1 MRVFPLSF
9 SGVDLASLALES
21 LTAFFPPPGARALHR
36 RTALPDSLPI
46 PVKAADDDRQLS
58 TFRWTHGLLNRLAR
72 GFDVIAIVLAG
83 LLAPAIWEQ
92 SLFWDQRIVVML
104 AGIGGYLSVLR
115 RIDGY
120 RVENYTTFWRQ
131 LGHLVA
137 GCIAAWA
144 AMSLVIHACLR
155 DAGLTEG
162 WVLGWHMLQFA
173 LLVVSRILQGILTRI
188 VDWKQLLQRKTVIIG
203 TGKAGEEAARRV
215 LAGKSSAHEIVGIYH
230 GLADD
235 TSVKSVAGIPVSGGM
250 EDLARY
256 AQDNTID
263 LIILAEGW
271 GRAPEIFR
279 MIDAVEWIAAD
290 VVVPFEE
297 AGVRPSFA
305 RIAPV
310 AGMSTLQVMYRPFKG
325 SQGVTKAI
333 EDYVVA
339 GTALLL
345 LSPLL
350 LLVSLAIRLDSPGPV
365 LFRQPRTGLGQ
376 KSFSIY
382 KFRTMTV
389 DLSDDGSV
397 GTNSR
402 HNPRITRVGGILRRL
417 SIDEIPQLLNVLKGD
432 MSVVGPRPYVA
443 NMLVGQERF
452 SQMVRRYAVRHR
464 IKPGLTGYAQANGMR
479 SNALRDPENA
489 RKSIEMDLYYI
500 THWSL
505 GLDIRIMVRTIF
517 VGLAG
522 RNVF

>member
-1 MRVFPLSF
+1 MPDS
-9 SGVDLASLALES
+9 S
-21 LTAFFPPPGARALHR
+21 PPP
-36 RTALPDSLPI
+36 SPI
-46 PVKAADDDRQLS
+46 LQNDRQLS
-58 TFRWTHGLLNRLAR
+58 TFRWTHGLLNRVVRAA
-72 GFDVIAIVLAG
+72 DVVAI
-83 LLAPAIWEQ
+83 LLATLLAATIWHQ
-92 SLFWDQRIVVML
+92 PLMWDQRIVTML
-104 AGIGGYLSVLR
+104 AGIWAFLSVLGQIR
-115 RIDGY
+115 AY
-120 RVENYTTFWRQ
+120 RVENYVTFWSQ
-131 LGHLVA
+131 LGQVLV
-137 GCIAAWA
+137 GSAASWMVMTA
-144 AMSLVIHACLR
+144 VLHACLR
-155 DAGLTEG
+155 DVSITES
-162 WVLGWHMLQFA
+162 WVLGWFGLLLGMVLVNRGLQ
-173 LLVVSRILQGILTRI
+173 SILTR
-188 VDWKQLLQRKTVIIG
+188 VVEWKHLLRRKTVVIG
-203 TGKAGEEAARRV
+203 TNAVGEATLRR
-215 LAGKSSAHEIVGIYH
+215 LMADTAHHEIVGVYR
-230 GLADD
+230 GLSDD
-235 TSVKSVAGIPVSGGM
+235 ITVRDVAGIPVAGGM
-250 EDLARY
+250 EDLAIY

-263 LIILAEGW
+263 LIVLAEGW
-271 GRAPEIFR
+271 AKAPEIFR

-310 AGMSTLQVMYRPFKG
+310 SGMSTLQVMYRPFKG
-325 SQGVTKAI
+325 SQGITKAL

-339 GTALLL
+339 GLALLI
-345 LSPLL
+345 LSPML
-350 LLVSLAIRLDSPGPV
+350 LLVALAIRLDSPGPA

-376 KSFSIY
+376 KAFSIY

-389 DLSDDGSV
+389 DPNDDGSV
-397 GTNSR
+397 GTNSK
-402 HNPRITRVGGILRRL
+402 HNPRITRVGGILRKL

-452 SQMVRRYAVRHR
+452 SDMVRRYAVRHR

-505 GLDIRIMVRTIF
+505 WLDIRIMVRTIF

>member
-1 MRVFPLSF
+1 MPDTLPPQALS
-9 SGVDLASLALES
+9 
-21 LTAFFPPPGARALHR
+21 
-36 RTALPDSLPI
+36 
-46 PVKAADDDRQLS
+46 ADTDRKLS
-58 TFRWTHGLLNRLAR
+58 TFRWTHGLLNRVVRASDTVAIILA
-72 GFDVIAIVLAG
+72 A
-83 LLAPAIWEQ
+83 LLAPLIWDQ
-92 SLFWDQRIVVML
+92 PLSWDQRLVAML
-104 AGIGGYLSVLR
+104 AGIWAFLSVLG
-115 RIDGY
+115 RIRAY
-120 RVENYTTFWRQ
+120 RVENYVTFWAQ
-131 LGHLVA
+131 LGQLVA
-137 GCIAAWA
+137 GSLAAWA
-144 AMSLVIHACLR
+144 VISLVLHACLR
-155 DAGLTEG
+155 DVSLTQS
-162 WVLGWHMLQFA
+162 WVLGWHALQFGL
-173 LLVVSRILQGILTRI
+173 LLVNRALQSVLTRI
-188 VDWKQLLQRKTVIIG
+188 VEWKQLLRRKTVVIG
-203 TGKAGEEAARRV
+203 TGAVGEAAVNRI
-215 LAGKSSAHEIVGIYH
+215 LSGKSSAHELVGVYR
-230 GLADD
+230 GLADSP
-235 TSVKSVAGIPVSGGM
+235 SVQTVAGVPVSGGM

-263 LIILAEGW
+263 LIVLAEGW
-271 GRAPEIFR
+271 GKAPDIFR

-325 SQGVTKAI
+325 SQGITKAV
-333 EDYVVA
+333 EDYVIA
-339 GTALLL
+339 GTALLI
-345 LSPLL
+345 LSPFL
-350 LLVSLAIRLDSPGPV
+350 LLVALAIRLDSPGPA

-376 KSFSIY
+376 KAFSIY

-389 DLSDDGSV
+389 DPNDDGSV

-402 HNPRITRVGGILRRL
+402 HNPRITRVGGILRKL

-452 SQMVRRYAVRHR
+452 SDMVRRYAVRHR

-505 GLDIRIMVRTIF
+505 WLDIRIMVRTLF